1 MSVLAPTYGSSVNG
15 MLLLRK
21 SMGNMMLVLS
31 ARTISSSAMIFET
44 LGGVNAEGEEVLR
57 MLFRFAA
64 KRLGRE
70 FTSYCGRAWA
80 RLSCNVQRSVAQ
92 AILVRI
98 DGQDC
103 DE

>member
-1 MSVLAPTYGSSVNG
+1 MSG
-15 MLLLRK
+15 MLLRK
-21 SMGNMMLVLS
+21 SMGNMMRVLC
-31 ARTISSSAMIFET
+31 TFSAMIFET

-70 FTSYCGRAWA
+70 FTSYCGRAWE
-80 RLSCNVQRSVAQ
+80 RLSCNLQRSVAQ
-92 AILVRI
+92 SILVRI